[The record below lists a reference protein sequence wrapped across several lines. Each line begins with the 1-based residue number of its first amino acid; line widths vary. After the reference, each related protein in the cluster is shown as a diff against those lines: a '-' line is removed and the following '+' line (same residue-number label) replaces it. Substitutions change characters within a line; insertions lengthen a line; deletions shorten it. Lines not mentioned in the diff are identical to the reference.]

1 MKVTEVG
8 KKSSFNISA
17 LQTHASPSSSTSLT
31 QFTQHREADRGR
43 RWHLILSHVQGSR
56 SAVFKCIQVKLDAM
70 RLDVSV
76 KPHMVYISVQVPY
89 AIRAATTYA

>member
-8 KKSSFNISA
+8 KKSSFNIFA

-43 RWHLILSHVQGSR
+43 HLIPSHVQGSR
-56 SAVFKCIQVKLDAM
+56 YSVFKCIQVKLDAI
-70 RLDVSV
+70 RVDVSV
-76 KPHMVYISVQVPY
+76 KPHMVYISVQVPF